1 MLEKVIEAYLGRCAK
16 EVGGM
21 SLKWTGVPGVP
32 DRIVLLP
39 GGRLA
44 LVEVKTLGGKVSP
57 LQRLIH
63 GRIRALGIPVFVVWT
78 KTEVDALMAHLMSQQ
93 PRGWGRLGPTLE
105 PENEIQGMQV
115 VRGTQS
121 VGGRAVSP
129 DHGEDQSQDSGW

>member
-44 LVEVKTLGGKVSP
+44 LVEVKTLGGKISP

-78 KTEVDALMAHLMSQQ
+78 KAEVDTLMAHLMSQQ
-93 PRGWGRLGPTLE
+93 PRGWGVLGPTTE

-121 VGGRAVSP
+121 VDRRAVPP
-129 DHGEDQSQDSGW
+129 DHGQAEEENLW